1 MDKLDALKMKPIL
14 ECPNPFMRIK
24 TAINSKEYT
33 QLCHI
38 VLELETYM
46 LEQKKLP
53 TDFDKV
59 APSLKAALDPAMIFS
74 NEMHVPAPDNQQHHY
89 EAIHPMTSPT
99 NSEMGSGSQ
108 EVDMVMNGYN
118 LVERIDRLERNQAR
132 AIKKMNAAIK
142 RQNQQLQDAIH
153 AMGEKTH
160 NAITMMT

>member
-59 APSLKAALDPAMIFS
+59 APNLKAALDPSMVFGQDY
-74 NEMHVPAPDNQQHHY
+74 HRVPTQSMVHNANHNPAYN
-89 EAIHPMTSPT
+89 
-99 NSEMGSGSQ
+99 GSTKI
-108 EVDMVMNGYN
+108 EDVMSGYS
-118 LVERIDRLERNQAR
+118 IADRLDQLERHQTES
-132 AIKKMNAAIK
+132 ITKMNTAI
-142 RQNQQLQDAIH
+142 
-153 AMGEKTH
+153 
-160 NAITMMT
+160 